1 MITQAASL
9 AKKKKTQKLSDF
21 LLLFPGSKAIML
33 GFQAS
38 SSQNSCVTDRPNAK
52 QKKNK
57 NGRGWGEGMAQDS
70 EDQLSVDINF
80 SSTEI
85 KK

>member
-9 AKKKKTQKLSDF
+9 AKTKTQKLSDF

-38 SSQNSCVTDRPNAK
+38 SSQNYCVTDRPNAK
-52 QKKNK
+52 RKK
-57 NGRGWGEGMAQDS
+57 GRGGGEGMA
-70 EDQLSVDINF
+70 
-80 SSTEI
+80 
-85 KK
+85 

>member
-9 AKKKKTQKLSDF
+9 AKKTQKLYDV
-21 LLLFPGSKAIML
+21 LLLFPGSKAMIL

-52 QKKNK
+52 RKKTK
-57 NGRGWGEGMAQDS
+57 RRGTGRVWPKDS
-70 EDQLSVDINF
+70 KDRISVDIIF

>member
-1 MITQAASL
+1 M
-9 AKKKKTQKLSDF
+9 
-21 LLLFPGSKAIML
+21 LLFPGSKAIML

-52 QKKNK
+52 RKKK
-57 NGRGWGEGMAQDS
+57 GKGWGEGMAQDS
-70 EDQLSVDINF
+70 EDQLPVDINF